1 MDDYGALYAQ
11 LDRLISI
18 CDRFISSR
26 AAQSKTTFLGG
37 GLADGDFIDHA
48 TKGIEEVCREHFAAC
63 PAMIKS
69 VGHDYVTI
77 NSLRG
82 IAPPLRYI
90 GTYNVPACTQVRIYR
105 EIKDK
110 YGDNSA
116 NNAHVI
122 FDTPSSVGIRGPS
135 FGTAGQLR
143 KILREMYP
151 IEEILK
157 SKWFDTYGRH
167 KT

>member
-48 TKGIEEVCREHFAAC
+48 TNGIEEVCREHFAEC

-69 VGHDYVTI
+69 VNLNIVTI
-77 NSLRG
+77 NSIRD
-82 IAPPLRYI
+82 IAPPLDYL
-90 GTYNVPACTQVRIYR
+90 GHYKVPVCKQVRICR
-105 EIKDK
+105 EIRDK
-110 YGDNSA
+110 YGDYPVD
-116 NNAHVI
+116 NAHII
-122 FDTPSSVGIRGPS
+122 FDTASAGIRGES
-135 FGTAGQLR
+135 FQTAGQLR

-157 SKWFDTYGRH
+157 SKWFDMYGRH

>member
-1 MDDYGALYAQ
+1 MDDYGVLYAQ

-63 PAMIKS
+63 PAMIKR
-69 VGHDYVTI
+69 VGYDYVTI
-77 NSLRG
+77 DSLRD

-90 GTYNVPACTQVRIYR
+90 GTYNVPVCTQVRIYR
-105 EIKDK
+105 EITDK
-110 YGDNSA
+110 YRETSPISA
-116 NNAHVI
+116 HIV
-122 FDTPSSVGIRGPS
+122 FDTQSGGIRGPS
-135 FGTAGQLR
+135 FETAGQLR
-143 KILREMYP
+143 EILREMYP

-157 SKWFDTYGRH
+157 SKWFAMYGRH
-167 KT
+167 NT

>member
-1 MDDYGALYAQ
+1 MDDYGVLYAQ

-63 PAMIKS
+63 PAMIRR
-69 VGHDYVTI
+69 VGNDYVTI
-77 NSLRG
+77 NSIRD
-82 IAPPLRYI
+82 IAPPLDYL
-90 GTYNVPACTQVRIYR
+90 GHYNVPVCKQVRICR
-105 EIKDK
+105 EIRDK
-110 YGDNSA
+110 HEETAPISA
-116 NNAHVI
+116 HIV
-122 FDTPSSVGIRGPS
+122 FDTPSVGIPGES
-135 FGTAGQLR
+135 FQTAGQLR
-143 KILREMYP
+143 NILREMYP

-157 SKWFDTYGRH
+157 SKWFKEFGHRVS
-167 KT
+167 